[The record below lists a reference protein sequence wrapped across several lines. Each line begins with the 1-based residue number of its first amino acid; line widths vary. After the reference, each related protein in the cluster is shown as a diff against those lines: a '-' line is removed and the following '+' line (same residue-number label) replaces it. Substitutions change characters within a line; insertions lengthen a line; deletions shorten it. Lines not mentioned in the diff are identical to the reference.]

1 VETAKRHAFLEM
13 VVGTVF
19 AHTKFF
25 EQGHLSLGRLNG
37 ATNDALATVE
47 HLKSWHWGG
56 RGALLVDRSGAA
68 VVSAPA
74 LSTAI
79 YQHIAFAAL
88 HVVQHQ

>member
-37 ATNDALATVE
+37 ATNDALAIVE
-47 HLKSWHWGG
+47 HLRKEQAARLVRPG
-56 RGALLVDRSGAA
+56 RTCG
-68 VVSAPA
+68 
-74 LSTAI
+74 
-79 YQHIAFAAL
+79 
-88 HVVQHQ
+88 VQTHA